1 MSMVPAE
8 RLAEVLVEVAD
19 TLVDEFDL
27 IEFLGMVAGHTTEIV
42 RVQGA
47 GILLADQHGRLQL
60 MAASD
65 ERARTLELF
74 QLQADEGPCHDC
86 YQRGEPVIDADLEE
100 AGDLWPSFAPQAVA
114 AGIRSVHALPLRLRQ
129 TVIGALNLFGTEVG
143 HLSPAE
149 VRVVQALADIAT
161 IGLLQE
167 RAIHRGE
174 VLTQQ
179 LQAALSSRVVVEQ
192 AKGVLAQIHGV
203 SMGDA
208 FDMLRSYAR
217 SHRELLDRVAQA
229 VTEDPSSL
237 PELTGRPLT

>member
-27 IEFLGMVAGHTTEIV
+27 IEFLGMVAGRTTEIV

-65 ERARTLELF
+65 GARQDAGAVPAPGRRGSVPRLLPARRAGHRRRSRGGRRPLAVLRAPGRRRRNPVGACSPAAAAPDRDRGAQPVRHRGRPPLTGG
-74 QLQADEGPCHDC
+74 GPG
-86 YQRGEPVIDADLEE
+86 RPG
-100 AGDLWPSFAPQAVA
+100 AGGHRHHRAA
-114 AGIRSVHALPLRLRQ
+114 AGTRHPPRR
-129 TVIGALNLFGTEVG
+129 GAR
-143 HLSPAE
+143 PAAPGGAE
-149 VRVVQALADIAT
+149 QPGGR
-161 IGLLQE
+161 
-167 RAIHRGE
+167 RAG
-174 VLTQQ
+174 Q
-179 LQAALSSRVVVEQ
+179 
-192 AKGVLAQIHGV
+192 GVLAQIHGV
-203 SMGDA
+203 SMDDA